1 MNPLRLLKLLFVS
14 TLVLGLEGCE
24 AMKSGAPP
32 VSPEMARSAVD
43 SGESMETL
51 VEGRR
56 LLAARCT
63 SCHALEPI
71 SNYTPAEWRTN
82 VRRMADRSGLTV
94 AEERQIASYLAA
106 ARESM

>member
-1 MNPLRLLKLLFVS
+1 MKPLSLLKLLFAPI
-14 TLVLGLEGCE
+14 LVLGLEGCE

-32 VSPEMARSAVD
+32 VSPEMVRVATA

-51 VEGRR
+51 VAGRR

-63 SCHALEPI
+63 GCHALEPI

-82 VRRMADRSGLTV
+82 VRSMADRSGLAGT
-94 AEERQIASYLAA
+94 EERQIASYLVA
-106 ARESM
+106 AREGM

>member
-1 MNPLRLLKLLFVS
+1 MRPLLKLLFVPI
-14 TLVLGLEGCE
+14 LVLGLEGCE

-32 VSPEMARSAVD
+32 VSPEMARAAAD

-56 LLAARCT
+56 LLATRCT

-71 SNYTPAEWRTN
+71 SHYTPAEWRTN
-82 VRRMADRSGLTV
+82 VHRMAERSGLNGT
-94 AEERQIASYLAA
+94 EERQIASYLAA